1 MEVELRIYKDLNT
14 LRTNTVKNSVY
25 FVLNATTQKV
35 SEIWVTDKNNTP
47 KPVELTGGI
56 VASIQNTDG
65 NLTITGTDSKIIN
78 LSSAIVSLINSAL
91 QSGGNVSELV
101 NDANYITLA
110 DVPTF
115 IPSDY
120 DLEDFTNTG
129 VDPFVHVSEIESFV
143 PYTGAEEDVDL
154 GEFQLKAGQIEL
166 DQTPTGTFSTA
177 KIRWNDTAGT
187 AEIRL
192 KGNNVTLQLG
202 QELVKRVVNKT
213 VTNITLQESNY
224 QAVKIVGATGQ
235 RLSVD
240 LAQANLEAN
249 SSTTLGLVTESISNN
264 QEGFIT
270 FSGEVNSINTTG
282 SLQGETWVDGDILY
296 LSSSVAGQLTKVAPT
311 APNHTIKVG
320 YVQYAHAI
328 QGKIHV
334 DVDTGYSLNNLH
346 NVAIT
351 GTTTNKVLGS
361 VTEGLW
367 ENKTIG
373 DILGYEPTSV
383 DDLKIDTGANPSIT
397 TVDFGGIPAG
407 TDIQNLTFNSILID
421 AMIAY
426 LYPQFTAK
434 ACNYPSTVEVGTTI
448 SGSYTFT
455 WAISNGTNIVPN
467 SVNIFDVNANDYLVT
482 GLADDGSQTV
492 TLNSQLLNTNNATQV
507 WQISAENT
515 KSEVVESGN
524 ITTTAIYPI
533 FYGVANSQPTANQS
547 LIDGGTKAI
556 VSSTGTLNI
565 TFGASGQYLWF
576 AHPSINTT
584 KTKWYVNALNNGNIG
599 SISDL
604 FNAPTT
610 VSITT
615 VMWAGVSYKIYIS
628 NIPTT
633 TSGNMELKNS

>member
-1 MEVELRIYKDLNT
+1 MAKSKLNLENSNLVWNPERRYKVNELVAHFGKTYQNLT
-14 LRTNTVKNSVY
+14 GKNSEPGVGSDW
-25 FVLNATTQKV
+25 FVP
-35 SEIWVTDKNNTP
+35 EY
-47 KPVELTGGI
+47 
-56 VASIQNTDG
+56 SI
-65 NLTITGTDSKIIN
+65 
-78 LSSAIVSLINSAL
+78 
-91 QSGGNVSELV
+91 
-101 NDANYITLA
+101 
-110 DVPTF
+110 
-115 IPSDY
+115 
-120 DLEDFTNTG
+120 
-129 VDPFVHVSEIESFV
+129 FV

-166 DQTPTGTFSTA
+166 DQTPTGTFNVG
-177 KIRWNDTAGT
+177 KVRWNDADGT
-187 AEIRL
+187 IEVML
-192 KGNNVTLQLG
+192 KGGNVTLQVG
-202 QELVKRVVNKT
+202 QEQLLRVVNKT
-213 VTNITLQESNY
+213 GVNLLESQY
-224 QAVKIVGATGQ
+224 KCVYISGAQGN
-235 RLSVD
+235 RLKVD
-240 LAQANLEAN
+240 LALSNNTVN
-249 SSTTLGLVTESISNN
+249 SNKTIGLVTENIDNN
-264 QEGFIT
+264 LEGFVTI
-270 FSGEVNSINTTG
+270 SGLVRNVNTTG
-282 SLQGETWVDGDILY
+282 SLQGETWADGDVLY
-296 LSSSVAGQLTKVAPT
+296 LSALIDGQLTNVIPVS
-311 APNHTIKVG
+311 PNHKVLVG
-320 YVQYAHAI
+320 YVVRAHNT
-328 QGKIHV
+328 QGSIFVK
-334 DVDTGYSLNNLH
+334 VDTGLAIDELH

-351 GTTTNKVLGS
+351 GTTANKVLGS

-367 ENKTIG
+367 ENKTIA

-383 DDLKIDTGANPSIT
+383 DDLKIDTGVDSSIT
-397 TVDFGGIPAG
+397 TVTVGGIPSG
-407 TDIQNLTFNSILID
+407 TDIQGKTFESLLID
-421 AMIAY
+421 ILTAY

-448 SGSYTFT
+448 SGSGLFT

>member
-1 MEVELRIYKDLNT
+1 MAKSKLNLENSNLVWDAERRYKVNEIVTRFGKTYQNLT
-14 LRTNTVKNSVY
+14 GKNSEPGVGSDW
-25 FVLNATTQKV
+25 FVP
-35 SEIWVTDKNNTP
+35 EY
-47 KPVELTGGI
+47 
-56 VASIQNTDG
+56 SI
-65 NLTITGTDSKIIN
+65 
-78 LSSAIVSLINSAL
+78 
-91 QSGGNVSELV
+91 
-101 NDANYITLA
+101 
-110 DVPTF
+110 
-115 IPSDY
+115 
-120 DLEDFTNTG
+120 
-129 VDPFVHVSEIESFV
+129 FV

-154 GEFQLKAGQIEL
+154 GEFQLKVGQIEL
-166 DQTPTGTFSTA
+166 DQTPTGTFNVG
-177 KIRWNDTAGT
+177 KVRWNDADGT
-187 AEIRL
+187 IEVML
-192 KGNNVTLQLG
+192 KGGNVTLQVG
-202 QELVKRVVNKT
+202 QEQLLRVVNKT
-213 VTNITLQESNY
+213 GVNLLESQY
-224 QAVKIVGATGQ
+224 KCVYISGAQGN
-235 RLSVD
+235 RLKVD
-240 LAQANLEAN
+240 LALSNNTVN
-249 SSTTLGLVTESISNN
+249 SNKTIGLVTENIDNN
-264 QEGFIT
+264 LEGFVTI
-270 FSGEVNSINTTG
+270 SGLVRNVNTTG
-282 SLQGETWVDGDILY
+282 SLQGETWADGDVLY
-296 LSSSVAGQLTKVAPT
+296 LSALTDGQLTNVIPVS
-311 APNHTIKVG
+311 PNHKVLVG
-320 YVQYAHAI
+320 YVVRAHNT
-328 QGKIHV
+328 QGSIFVK
-334 DVDTGYSLNNLH
+334 VDTGLAIDELH

-351 GTTTNKVLGS
+351 GTTANKVLGS

-367 ENKTIG
+367 ENKTIE

-383 DDLKIDTGANPSIT
+383 DDLKIDTGVDSSIT
-397 TVDFGGIPAG
+397 TVTVGGIPSG
-407 TDIQNLTFNSILID
+407 TDIQDRTFESLLTDIL
-421 AMIAY
+421 IAY
-426 LYPQFTAK
+426 LYPQFTSQG
-434 ACNYPSTVEVGTTI
+434 CNYPSTVEVGTTV
-448 SGSYTFT
+448 SGSGVFT